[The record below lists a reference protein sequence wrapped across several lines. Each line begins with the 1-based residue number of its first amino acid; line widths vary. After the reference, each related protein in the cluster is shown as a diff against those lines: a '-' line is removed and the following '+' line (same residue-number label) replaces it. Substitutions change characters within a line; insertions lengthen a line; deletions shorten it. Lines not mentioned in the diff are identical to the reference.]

1 MSPNILLDKALQY
14 ANYVV
19 DGKEITTQEVISQC
33 KVFLNDYNNRQY
45 KEEFDYYFDED
56 KLLVINNLLKLL
68 NFATGF
74 VENQCVLES
83 LANFQAFLI
92 ANVFG
97 WRYKSNSKRFRYRDV
112 NLFIA
117 RKNAKSSI
125 VGIIFILLLLTEQ
138 QYSEFY
144 SICLTKEL
152 AGELKKAM
160 EQVINAS
167 PLISKHF
174 KISAS
179 QTGRITCKITGS
191 FFEPRVSESGKNNS
205 IRPSAFVGDE
215 YGNFKEISNF
225 NAMRSGQKSVL
236 NPIAFKTTTAYAI
249 NNSIME
255 TEDLPYI
262 RSVLNGSIEDER
274 TFSLIYYSEKEHLF
288 DDIGMYQASPLRIEQ
303 NYEEVRNNR
312 KQAKEKPS
320 AMSEYLTKD
329 MNVFVQENA
338 GESYMDLDKYKACV
352 VDEAPIDIKG
362 KTLFIGI
369 DLAKH
374 GDLCGVTFQI
384 PFVRESDNL
393 VCQYIENY
401 SFLPNNEVLENHI
414 KTDKVPYDVWKRQ
427 GYVFTT
433 DSEITDQKYIL
444 DFCFKKIEEIKP
456 EKVMWCIDP
465 HNASMFT
472 TTLLDM
478 KQEVFQIYQSA
489 KHIGEATNGLR
500 SLTYEGRIYYLKN
513 PCFLYQL
520 GNAYIKVDE
529 DGWIKIDKKSKNK
542 TRIDNVDSTINSNK
556 LAMYWKPKVSL
567 KDKILSGAY
576 R

>member
-1 MSPNILLDKALQY
+1 MLLLKKALQY
-14 ANYVV
+14 ANDVLE
-19 DGKEITTQEVISQC
+19 GKEITTWEVKAQC
-33 KVFLNDYNNRQY
+33 RFFLNDYHNRQH

-56 KLLVINNLLKLL
+56 KLLIINNLLKLL

-74 VENQCVLES
+74 VEKQCVLDS

-92 ANVFG
+92 ANIFG
-97 WRYKSNSKRFRYRDV
+97 WRYKSNPKRFRYRDV

-125 VGIIFILLLLTEQ
+125 ISVIFIILMLTEQ

-144 SICLTKEL
+144 SICLTKDL
-152 AGELKKAM
+152 ASELKKAM
-160 EQVINAS
+160 QQVIGAS
-167 PLISKHF
+167 PLIKKHF
-174 KISAS
+174 KVSATK
-179 QTGRITCKITGS
+179 TGSITCKLTGS

-249 NNSIME
+249 NGSIME

-262 RSVLNGSIEDER
+262 RSILNGAVEDEK
-274 TFSLIYYSEKEHLF
+274 TFSLIYYAENEHLY

-320 AMSEYLTKD
+320 AMGEYLTKD
-329 MNVFVQENA
+329 MNVFIQENKDEA
-338 GESYMDLDKYKACV
+338 YMDLDKYKACV
-352 VDEAPIDIKG
+352 VDEPPIDIKG
-362 KTLFIGI
+362 RTLFIGI
-369 DLAKH
+369 DLAQR
-374 GDLCGVTFQI
+374 GDLCGVTLQI
-384 PFVRESDNL
+384 PFVRESDGL

-401 SFLPNNEVLENHI
+401 SFLPNDESLEDHI
-414 KTDKVPYDVWKRQ
+414 KTDKVPYDVWKRHE
-427 GYVFTT
+427 YVFTT
-433 DSEITDQKYIL
+433 DSELTDQSFIL
-444 DFCFKKIEEIKP
+444 DFCMKKIKELNP

-478 KQEVFQIYQSA
+478 KQEVFEIYQSA
-489 KHIGEATNGLR
+489 KHIGEATSGLR
-500 SLTYEGRIYYLKN
+500 SLTYEGRVYYLKN

-520 GNAYIKVDE
+520 GNAYIKTDE
-529 DGWIKIDKKSKNK
+529 NGWIKIDKKAKNR

-576 R
+576 K